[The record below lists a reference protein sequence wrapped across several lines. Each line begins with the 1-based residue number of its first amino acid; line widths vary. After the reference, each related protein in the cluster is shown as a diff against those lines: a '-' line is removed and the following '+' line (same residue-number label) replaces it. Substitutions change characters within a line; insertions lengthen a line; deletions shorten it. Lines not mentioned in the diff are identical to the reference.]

1 MVLDASSTPEKQS
14 LSLTDRVFR
23 QERLILNLLRGGV
36 LSILLPC
43 TVHIVGIIKY
53 FLNSNEQHQKLE
65 QHILSHSDLLFMTPK
80 LKSSYSLYGAL
91 TGSLAGFLNYLTF
104 CVSTFCIP
112 AHNLNMKIT
121 VSPS

>member
-80 LKSSYSLYGAL
+80 LKSSYSLWP
-91 TGSLAGFLNYLTF
+91 GFLECRASF
-104 CVSTFCIP
+104 
-112 AHNLNMKIT
+112 
-121 VSPS
+121 